1 MPRSKREGIL
11 LSLIMS
17 LIMIYMMAALNDNV
31 RLGEFAASSWLLA
44 LQRLPL
50 GFAVG
55 ILCDLLIC
63 TPLSRKFVMKVM
75 RTEDREIFKVLVLRF
90 CMVVLMTVAMTIFS
104 VVVSGKLGMEGVIDF
119 FTYLPYNFTIALPI
133 QMLIVAPVS
142 LRIARWGAGLFA
154 GSAAERA

>member
-1 MPRSKREGIL
+1 MPKCKQEGIL

-17 LIMIYMMAALNDNV
+17 LIMIYAMAALNDNV

-75 RTEDREIFKVLVLRF
+75 RAEDREIFKVLVLRF

-133 QMLIVAPVS
+133 QILIVAPVS
-142 LRIARWGAGLFA
+142 LRIARWGASLFS

>member
-1 MPRSKREGIL
+1 MPKSKKEGSL

-17 LIMIYMMAALNDNV
+17 LIMIYVMAALNDNV
-31 RLGEFAASSWLLA
+31 RPGEFAASSWLLA

-50 GFAVG
+50 GFAIG

-63 TPLSRKFVMKVM
+63 TPLSRRFVMKVM
-75 RTEDREIFKVLVLRF
+75 RAEDREIVKVLVLRF
-90 CMVVLMTVAMTIFS
+90 CMVVLMTIAMTVFS
-104 VVVSGKLGMEGVIDF
+104 VFASGKPGLEGISDF

-142 LRIARWGAGLFA
+142 LRIARWGAGLIA
-154 GSAAERA
+154 GNAAERA